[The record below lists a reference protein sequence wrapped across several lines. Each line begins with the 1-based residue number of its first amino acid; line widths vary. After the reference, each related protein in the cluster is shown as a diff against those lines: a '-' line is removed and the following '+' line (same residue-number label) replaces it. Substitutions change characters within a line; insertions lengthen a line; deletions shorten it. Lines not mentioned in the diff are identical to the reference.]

1 MTQPM
6 TTQQPFESLG
16 PIMTTNT
23 PDSHTQMD
31 RFEKMD
37 FLRDTCAQDL
47 INKTL
52 PEELLMFMSDEYFSQ
67 FYEHFCSCYDIC
79 RSSEELNQR
88 YGE

>member
-1 MTQPM
+1 MTQ
-6 TTQQPFESLG
+6 QQPFESKG
-16 PIMTTNT
+16 PIMTNDTTDT

-37 FLRDTCAQDL
+37 FLRETLTQDM

-67 FYEHFCSCYDIC
+67 FYEHFCSCYDLC
-79 RSSEELNQR
+79 RSHDELNTK
-88 YGE
+88 YG

>member
-1 MTQPM
+1 MTNR
-6 TTQQPFESLG
+6 TT
-16 PIMTTNT
+16 
-23 PDSHTQMD
+23 DSHTQMD

-37 FLRDTCAQDL
+37 FLRETCTQDL

-67 FYEHFCSCYDIC
+67 FYEHFCSCHDIC
-79 RSSEELNQR
+79 RSHEELDQR